1 MKKNTLIIA
10 CVLIAIVID
19 TMGMGLVFPL
29 LPDLFFNTHSLLLP
43 VQASLSTRDFVYG
56 LSLALWAGGI
66 FFGSPFLGE
75 LSDRYGRKR
84 VLAGSLGMVALS
96 YLLSLLSLFLGSG
109 LLFLASR
116 LLNGFF
122 SSSFPLAQAVIIDT
136 SPIEVRARNLGWVVL
151 AASIGFVFG
160 PLLSGSAYHFA
171 GPAHGAEVA
180 FLSASVLSGLNT
192 LGIAI
197 LLKETDQHLS
207 HRPIRILSVITTC
220 EFVFTDRRVWFL
232 SLIFFL
238 MQLGWGT
245 YIQTIP
251 VILAQKFFF
260 SPIAISL
267 FYAAL
272 GGAFLVMTLWIQPFL
287 LRKFALKKLCFV
299 GLLGMILCFLISLF
313 AVHQEVLWGA
323 MILLAFS
330 DCLVYTTMISLF
342 SEAVNNDEQGR
353 VMGGMGAI
361 FGLTWGI
368 LALCLGGMLQWSL
381 IFPLGV
387 GTVGTFLAATF
398 VLRYR
403 NHARTS

>member
-10 CVLIAIVID
+10 VVLIAIVID

-29 LPDLFFNTHSLLLP
+29 LPDLFFNANSLLLP
-43 VQASLSTRDFVYG
+43 LHASLPTRDFVYG

-84 VLAGSLGMVALS
+84 VLAASLGMVALS
-96 YLLSLLSLFLGSG
+96 YLLSLTSLVLGSG
-109 LLFLASR
+109 FLFLLSR
-116 LLNGFF
+116 LINGFF
-122 SSSFPLAQAVIIDT
+122 SRSFPLAQAIIVDT

-151 AASIGFVFG
+151 AASIGFIFG

-171 GPAHGAEVA
+171 GAAHGAEVA
-180 FLSASVLSGLNT
+180 FLSAAVLSGLNT
-192 LGIAI
+192 LGII
-197 LLKETDQHLS
+197 FLLKETDQHLS

-232 SLIFFL
+232 SVIFFL

-245 YIQTIP
+245 YIQSIP
-251 VILAQKFFF
+251 VILAVHFFF
-260 SPIAISL
+260 SPIRISL

-272 GGAFLVMTLWIQPFL
+272 GGAFLVMTLWLQPIL
-287 LRKFALKKLCFV
+287 LKKFSLKQLCFI
-299 GLLGMILCFLISLF
+299 GLAGMGLFFLISLF
-313 AVHQEVLWGA
+313 AVHQEVLWVA

-330 DCLVYTTMISLF
+330 NCLAYTTMMSLF
-342 SEAVNNDEQGR
+342 SGAVNADEQGR

-361 FGLTWGI
+361 FGLTWGL
-368 LALCLGGMLQWSL
+368 LAFSLGGLLQWSVML
-381 IFPLGV
+381 PLV
-387 GTVGTFLAATF
+387 LGTVGTFLAAF
-398 VLRYR
+398 FILRYR
-403 NHARTS
+403 NASTS